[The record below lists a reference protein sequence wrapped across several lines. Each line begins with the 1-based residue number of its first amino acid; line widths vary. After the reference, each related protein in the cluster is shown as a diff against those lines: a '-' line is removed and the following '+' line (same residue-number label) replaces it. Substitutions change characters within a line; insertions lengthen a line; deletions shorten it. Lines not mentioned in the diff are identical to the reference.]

1 MYTNTIPSIILAGAG
16 VNGSERPGLFRFV
29 PHGGMTV
36 MSGEARSL
44 AEGKARDL
52 LRALADLPAGS
63 VRLRVAEADGG
74 LACMI
79 QVWPAGELMPVA
91 SAERRRRPNGARAR
105 CREDV
110 LGVVRVAGRA
120 LTRKEI
126 VKALRDAGTPHGP
139 STVGKA
145 LADLT
150 ADGTLINPRDKCG
163 YRLPEW
169 PRRAK
174 TPSLF

>member
-1 MYTNTIPSIILAGAG
+1 
-16 VNGSERPGLFRFV
+16 
-29 PHGGMTV
+29 

-91 SAERRRRPNGARAR
+91 SAERRRRPNGARAQ

-110 LGVVRVAGRA
+110 LGAVRVAGPKQ
-120 LTRKEI
+120 L
-126 VKALRDAGTPHGP
+126 V
-139 STVGKA
+139 
-145 LADLT
+145 
-150 ADGTLINPRDKCG
+150 PR
-163 YRLPEW
+163 PVAIPVE
-169 PRRAK
+169 
-174 TPSLF
+174 